1 MGKVTNRDSIIATLR
16 KSNPAARLDK
26 LVMYADA
33 AMEYNAAQANI
44 AEHGAIVFHPRT
56 GAPIDNP
63 YLRVRNTAAAT
74 MLKIGIKC
82 DDVWAGVK

>member
-33 AMEYNAAQANI
+33 AMEYNAAQANMTVR
-44 AEHGAIVFHPRT
+44 GTNSGLMCR
-56 GAPIDNP
+56 
-63 YLRVRNTAAAT
+63 YLE
-74 MLKIGIKC
+74 
-82 DDVWAGVK
+82 